1 FVRENAAIPSKINSV
16 VSTLNAD
23 MADLFYLDSSS
34 SGSTLTSITGG
45 YIGKT
50 IRILPLSSLTEVTLV
65 KQAPGVSVNDR
76 IMYNTSPSVTKYK
89 TNGELIQLTKTNY
102 GWYLDKSANSV

>member
-50 IRILPLSSLTEVTLV
+50 IRILPLSSSTEVTLV
-65 KQAPGVSVNDR
+65 KQASGVSVNDR
-76 IMYNTSPSVTKYK
+76 IMYNTSSGLTQYK
-89 TNGELIQLTKTNY
+89 TNGEIIQLTKTNY
-102 GWYLDKSANSV
+102 GWYLDKSANMA